1 MSAND
6 TSAEEHDEAL
16 DAGPQTSPDA
26 RALDSSRATSS
37 SAGRQEGTDLDEVH
51 AVGENGLAAQGFAR
65 HTTDTSH
72 DVDHAQYDAQDDAQD
87 EDGLDDAQDEDG
99 PVDAQPAPRVSR
111 GRRPL
116 SHERTEQLERDGEV
130 AADFLERLLDIADI
144 DGDIDVDIDGDRA
157 VVAIVDS
164 EDGRVPRRLVGTDG
178 NVLEALQE
186 LTRLAVQAETG
197 DRSRLMLDVA
207 GHRATRRTI
216 VIGEAREAMAQLHAG
231 ADRVAMHPMTAFE
244 RKVVHDEV
252 LAAGL
257 VSESDGVEPSR
268 FVVIYPV

>member
-1 MSAND
+1 MSSTD
-6 TSAEEHDEAL
+6 TSAEEHDEAQ
-16 DAGPQTSPDA
+16 DTGPQTSPDA
-26 RALDSSRATSS
+26 RALDPSPAASSN
-37 SAGRQEGTDLDEVH
+37 AGRQEVTDLDEVH
-51 AVGENGLAAQGFAR
+51 AIG
-65 HTTDTSH
+65 
-72 DVDHAQYDAQDDAQD
+72 QDDLPTQD
-87 EDGLDDAQDEDG
+87 SARQGTNTSQDDEQDD
-99 PVDAQPAPRVSR
+99 DAQPAARVSR

-116 SHERTEQLERDGEV
+116 SRERTEQLERDGEV

-178 NVLEALQE
+178 KVLEALQE

-207 GHRATRRTI
+207 GHRATRRTS
-216 VIGEAREAMAQLHAG
+216 VIGEAREAMAQVHAG